1 MQVHRRRPATG
12 AGDAVSLDPAQRTTG
27 LRRDRD
33 AAHRA
38 LAGHGDPLTA
48 LLAGQ
53 PNDDPTLF
61 REAPQDFDRRAQK
74 AGELLGELGRINIDG
89 LSLQDRATHRLLQ
102 RELNDL
108 RDAHATLSH
117 CKPWLLPI
125 GPEFNTIY
133 FANLSHIGHAGAA
146 ERYVD
151 RLATVPAYFA
161 GVQACMRAGLAHG
174 VRHPRVVLVA
184 ALSNLQSTL
193 ADAAGAADASP
204 WYGPF
209 KRSPAHAQPGVMR
222 QAERARAVIEQTIWP
237 ALRALHDT
245 IEFELLPAARETV
258 ACSDDPLGRAYYAF
272 WARHFTTT
280 SALTPRAIHALGLS
294 EVARLEGEIAAVA
307 AQAGYAGDVAAYR
320 RFLGC
325 DPQFVSPTADALR
338 ERCEIV
344 SKRIDAKIP
353 GFFGRLPR
361 ITYGVQSIP
370 AAASERM
377 PPAYAQPNPSDGTS
391 AGIYWVSSLPEKCPS
406 YMHLPLA
413 LHEGW
418 PGHLMHIALM
428 QEMTE
433 LPAFRRANFTKYSAC
448 LEGWALYCETLGI
461 EMGLYE
467 TPHQHFGRLDME
479 MWRACRLVV
488 DTGLHTQGWSRER
501 AIDYMLARLSLS
513 RRTIEG
519 EVDSYIAM
527 PAQALAYQI
536 GNLKFRE
543 LRQRAEQRLGDRFD
557 VRAFHDQLMAAGP
570 VTLPVLEEVI
580 DDWLDRALH

>member
-1 MQVHRRRPATG
+1 
-12 AGDAVSLDPAQRTTG
+12 VS
-27 LRRDRD
+27 D
-33 AAHRA
+33 AAA
-38 LAGHGDPLTA
+38 LHGLAERFWQFQRHEFPLTA

-53 PNDDPTLF
+53 PNDDPTMF
-61 REAPQDFDRRAQK
+61 REAPQDFDRRAQR
-74 AGELLGELGRINIDG
+74 AGEMLGELGRIAADG
-89 LSLQDRATHRLLQ
+89 LALQDRATHRLLQ

-108 RDAHATLSH
+108 CDMHATLSH
-117 CKPWLLPI
+117 FKPWLLPI

-133 FANLSHIGHAGAA
+133 FANLSHVGNAAAA

-151 RLATVPAYFA
+151 RLATLSAYFG
-161 GVQACMRAGLAHG
+161 GVQACMRAGLARG
-174 VRHPRVVLVA
+174 VRYPRVVLIP
-184 ALSNLQSTL
+184 ALPNLQSVM
-193 ADAAGAADASP
+193 AGAADASP

-209 KRSPAHAQPGVMR
+209 KRSPVPSQPGVMR
-222 QAERARAVIEQTIWP
+222 QAERARGVIEQAIVP

-245 IEFELLPAARETV
+245 IESELLPAARETV
-258 ACSDDPLGRAYYAF
+258 ACSDDPRGREFYAF
-272 WARHFTTT
+272 WARHFTTAST
-280 SALTPRAIHALGLS
+280 MTPEAIHALGLS
-294 EVARLEGEIAAVA
+294 EVARLEGEIATVA
-307 AQAGYAGDVAAYR
+307 AQAGFANDVAGYR
-320 RFLGC
+320 GFLGS
-325 DPQFVSPTADALR
+325 DAQFISPTAEALR

-344 SKRIDAKIP
+344 SKRIDGKIP

-361 ITYGVQSIP
+361 TTYGVQSIP
-370 AAASERM
+370 AALSERM

-406 YMHLPLA
+406 YLHVPLA

-433 LPAFRRANFTKYSAC
+433 LPMFRRANFTKYSAC

-467 TPHQHFGRLDME
+467 TPHQHYGRLDME

-488 DTGLHTQGWSRER
+488 DTGIHTQGWGRER

-513 RRTIEG
+513 RTTVEG
-519 EVDSYIAM
+519 EVDRYIAM
-527 PAQALAYQI
+527 PAQALGYQI

-543 LRQRAEQRLGDRFD
+543 LRARAEQQLGERFD

-570 VTLPVLEEVI
+570 VTLPVLEEVV
-580 DDWLDRALH
+580 DDWIDRALH